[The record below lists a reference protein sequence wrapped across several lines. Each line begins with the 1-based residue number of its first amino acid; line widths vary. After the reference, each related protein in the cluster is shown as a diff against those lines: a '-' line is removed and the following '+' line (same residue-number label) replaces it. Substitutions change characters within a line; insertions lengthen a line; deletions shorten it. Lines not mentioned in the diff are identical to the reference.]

1 MLTIPIAGRPPVS
14 FYKDDS
20 IESVRQHI
28 AIAANSH
35 PDRLFIEVKLEFPSD
50 YYENTRNWELL
61 FLRMSLDGK
70 VLDPVLSKAYAQ
82 HIREVPLEDFGGMTR
97 EDWNS
102 RPSALEPL
110 FKPDTDI
117 VEWRLLGVLPSRSIV
132 LPLPPVD
139 IALTPTQIPLLSLQ
153 SLFETIHPEQVMEFR
168 VLERSPDMTQAMTR
182 VYFPFFRESTP
193 DRISVSVARSL
204 KDTHDQLGK
213 LLALNAPEGNPAVL
227 RAKWYVPFADTT
239 FAAPR
244 NRFEQMFY
252 GLTVSPTTPY
262 IGYFTSKQE
271 QMRHKWYVPDP
282 KRKRPENIGLWKS
295 WTTSTLPNRRVPTLL
310 LYRGTDRTSF
320 DRIAITAKDMTFTV
334 YRTKSNSKSLE
345 ELKTEI
351 ALWMSTLDSVMPFI
365 ETSDLKSSRWDL
377 QDISLLVTYREDVAE
392 LDMRRYPCLTTVFH
406 AQDNSFQLVRAE
418 HTNDLLSPFEL
429 RAYRL
434 LQQSDEPSPQLVV
447 DELHIGEEEA
457 RGLIQ
462 KFIELGDELDLE
474 RVLRNYPT
482 FKFST
487 NEVLITSV
495 TNAVSALKYADILRY
510 VLTTHDAIDDAC
522 PRRPEAV
529 EAVAAAVRPVAA
541 EIADDD
547 DLFADLGLEEEEP
560 AGSNAAAAPAAVTK
574 KRLQSKSKTT
584 YNYFNKRLQDFDPET
599 FDTAVYPSTCDK
611 TKQVVVLTPEDEKR
625 IPPDFNPRTYGDS
638 ILPLEN
644 PAGIAVCPA
653 YWCMK
658 DLIPLRKDQLKMI
671 DGVLTCPV
679 CGGKVRSDKGED
691 VLEFSVIQ
699 RNQDAKF
706 PAYLTTVKS
715 GRNGR
720 RMPCCY
726 TKAHE
731 VAEAPEADAVKG
743 DDAYVLSSPS
753 LPRLRVGYLPPE
765 IASAL
770 KLELKYSESIK
781 RADRL
786 ETGKGDYFRIGV
798 GRPTETLPKL
808 LGEKKSIPQPKDA
821 ADQVMLC
828 SFYRTWKDVGEGAT
842 EAERL
847 LNGIQRAYETK
858 QMSVFDEME
867 YATSVLKCRV
877 VQLHTATQ
885 SVSCGFWS
893 DTLSAD
899 SRTIVM
905 VDTDVLGFV
914 ERRRKTVDN
923 PAVFSYKIDIQHP
936 PFPPLMR
943 KVLFSLHEN
952 ACLTTNPS
960 LDTAIT
966 ELRARGLLEYELVLD
981 PFKRIQAVL
990 VPKTIVLPVQP
1001 VSKNLSLLPPDIRM
1015 TRTRDGY
1022 HAITDDELPTREVV
1036 RDFLEKAK
1044 DPGYAIVAELDTEFL
1059 LKSQFRTPFHALPAV
1074 PPTGVMSAV
1083 RGPYQ
1088 ETAFVDGSANEED
1101 MSTTD
1106 EISYHSEVFEFLLF
1120 SLSKDI
1126 LKDEYA
1132 ALKTAIETGEG
1143 LIPQLGHWFDA
1154 ETYWTPN
1161 GKPQAFVSKVRAPC
1175 GQFTEKDACESSTLC
1190 GWHGPKACKVTV
1202 KSTPT
1207 VDKKL
1212 MVRQLAKTLVSNPK
1226 QRALVLD
1233 DRLSPFF
1240 STVLYLEMPHELITT
1255 AVPESA

>member
-1 MLTIPIAGRPPVS
+1 
-14 FYKDDS
+14 
-20 IESVRQHI
+20 
-28 AIAANSH
+28 
-35 PDRLFIEVKLEFPSD
+35 
-50 YYENTRNWELL
+50 
-61 FLRMSLDGK
+61 
-70 VLDPVLSKAYAQ
+70 
-82 HIREVPLEDFGGMTR
+82 
-97 EDWNS
+97 
-102 RPSALEPL
+102 
-110 FKPDTDI
+110 
-117 VEWRLLGVLPSRSIV
+117 
-132 LPLPPVD
+132 
-139 IALTPTQIPLLSLQ
+139 
-153 SLFETIHPEQVMEFR
+153 
-168 VLERSPDMTQAMTR
+168 
-182 VYFPFFRESTP
+182 
-193 DRISVSVARSL
+193 
-204 KDTHDQLGK
+204 
-213 LLALNAPEGNPAVL
+213 
-227 RAKWYVPFADTT
+227 
-239 FAAPR
+239 
-244 NRFEQMFY
+244 
-252 GLTVSPTTPY
+252 
-262 IGYFTSKQE
+262 
-271 QMRHKWYVPDP
+271 
-282 KRKRPENIGLWKS
+282 
-295 WTTSTLPNRRVPTLL
+295 
-310 LYRGTDRTSF
+310 
-320 DRIAITAKDMTFTV
+320 
-334 YRTKSNSKSLE
+334 
-345 ELKTEI
+345 
-351 ALWMSTLDSVMPFI
+351 
-365 ETSDLKSSRWDL
+365 
-377 QDISLLVTYREDVAE
+377 
-392 LDMRRYPCLTTVFH
+392 
-406 AQDNSFQLVRAE
+406 
-418 HTNDLLSPFEL
+418 
-429 RAYRL
+429 
-434 LQQSDEPSPQLVV
+434 
-447 DELHIGEEEA
+447 
-457 RGLIQ
+457 
-462 KFIELGDELDLE
+462 
-474 RVLRNYPT
+474 
-482 FKFST
+482 
-487 NEVLITSV
+487 
-495 TNAVSALKYADILRY
+495 
-510 VLTTHDAIDDAC
+510 
-522 PRRPEAV
+522 
-529 EAVAAAVRPVAA
+529 
-541 EIADDD
+541 
-547 DLFADLGLEEEEP
+547 
-560 AGSNAAAAPAAVTK
+560 
-574 KRLQSKSKTT
+574 
-584 YNYFNKRLQDFDPET
+584 
-599 FDTAVYPSTCDK
+599 
-611 TKQVVVLTPEDEKR
+611 
-625 IPPDFNPRTYGDS
+625 
-638 ILPLEN
+638 
-644 PAGIAVCPA
+644 
-653 YWCMK
+653 MK